1 MSLSKQVT
9 RPLFKLA
16 VLKRFKQQKPL
27 PFEGAR
33 TFCTCAVIQSCH
45 FFCLC
50 QGGRRSGGPRSG
62 DASSFEGAELEALA
76 ALQAPLLK
84 MGARPAVVQE
94 TMPAAGCLLRSDNA
108 GLTVCVS

>member
-76 ALQAPLLK
+76 ALQGSAPEN
-84 MGARPAVVQE
+84 GGPPSRR
-94 TMPAAGCLLRSDNA
+94 AGNNA
-108 GLTVCVS
+108 GSRLPSKKRQRRFDCLC